1 MEEKTMTLK
10 EFIEKMCNGWGF
22 ARPGQVI
29 QIGIAL
35 SKIIPEQ
42 DLNTVVKVKTEWS
55 SSGYGP
61 DFRYHYRWYID
72 GYKPPFNEN
81 ARIVDTQTLLFGGY
95 FPFIRLTEDGFVV
108 GYDH

>member
-22 ARPGQVI
+22 ARPGRVI
-29 QIGIAL
+29 QIGKAL

-55 SSGYGP
+55 SSGYGR
-61 DFRYHYRWYID
+61 DFRYHYRWYVK
-72 GYKPPFNEN
+72 GYKPFNEN
-81 ARIVDTQTLLFGGY
+81 ARIVDTQTLLFGGS
-95 FPFIRLTEDGFVV
+95 FPFIHPTEDGFVV
-108 GYDH
+108 GYDK